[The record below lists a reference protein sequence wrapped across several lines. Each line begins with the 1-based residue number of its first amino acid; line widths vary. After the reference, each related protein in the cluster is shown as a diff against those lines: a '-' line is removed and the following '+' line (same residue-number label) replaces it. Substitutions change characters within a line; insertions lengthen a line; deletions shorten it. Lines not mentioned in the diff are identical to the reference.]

1 VLVRS
6 EIPNEAG
13 EYEEFYAPYDI
24 LVYGCG
30 AQSGT
35 FGTPGVREHA
45 FFLKE
50 VDDAIKLRRALVDRF
65 ERANMPSVSP
75 EEKIRILSF
84 VVVGGGPTGV
94 EWSGEFSDFLKR
106 DLAKVSLWGVEGRL
120 IWTKGC
126 SCRTQERTRLE
137 ALPFTQNIRLITHKH
152 TLVLSTRVHS
162 RVYMRSFPTS
172 CTTH

>member
-1 VLVRS
+1 MQIYPHNQTVLVRS

-75 EEKIRILSF
+75 EEKKRILSF

-106 DLAKVSLWGVEGRL
+106 DLAKVSLWGVEERL

-137 ALPFTQNIRLITHKH
+137 ALPFT
-152 TLVLSTRVHS
+152 
-162 RVYMRSFPTS
+162 
-172 CTTH
+172 